1 LESTTQYEI
10 GKSTLKTILASSDEE
25 EDDEE
30 RAHNE
35 IKSLTA
41 QARAPNKD
49 FGMYIPD
56 TCADMLNYPTET
68 DSNVPQ
74 AIKAAPIQNKGLVI
88 RDTIDTNDCFMD
100 FAEHENKNDT
110 VETSEDMDKTR
121 LDNPAVKKNFQIKD
135 VNNLYLNRVVSQ
147 STPLAIKKK
156 LQEHGLLDLTCSPQ
170 TTQETQLPPQK
181 MPQKEELVKEK
192 PAANKKLNVNSPVK
206 YIQRQFSP
214 LVESPQKGLVLGL
227 TTPTKGALK
236 TPSKTPAKSRE
247 DSCRSPSIIGKK
259 ATTTAALTNENDVE
273 NELDYSFD
281 FREQK
286 KNTQNKKPANSTLK
300 PKNTLENI
308 SNNVF
313 MSKSPFKANDDP
325 PSPKRTAQNKPK
337 RFKQLTMAQA
347 LSTHA
352 DTSSKSSQNSN
363 KTSKTS
369 LVSKSSSSNQ
379 LDIDE
384 DFSDETQDVRS
395 QNLRSVFSI
404 KNEPVSS
411 TFLLT

>member
-1 LESTTQYEI
+1 MESTTQFEI

-35 IKSLTA
+35 IKSITA

-56 TCADMLNYPTET
+56 TCADILNYPTET
-68 DSNVPQ
+68 NSNAPK

-88 RDTIDTNDCFMD
+88 RDTIDTNEFFMD
-100 FAEHENKNDT
+100 FAEHENKNET

-121 LDNPAVKKNFQIKD
+121 LDNPIVNKKN
-135 VNNLYLNRVVSQ
+135 VNTLHLNRVVSQ

-181 MPQKEELVKEK
+181 IPQKEEASKEK

-214 LVESPQKGLVLGL
+214 LVESPQKGVVLGL
-227 TTPTKGALK
+227 TTPTKGGLK

-247 DSCRSPSIIGKK
+247 ETCRSPSVIGKK
-259 ATTTAALTNENDVE
+259 AATTAPETNENDAE

-286 KNTQNKKPANSTLK
+286 RNTQNKKPANSTLK

-369 LVSKSSSSNQ
+369 LAIKSSSSNQ

-384 DFSDETQDVRS
+384 DFLDETQDVRN

-404 KNEPVSS
+404 KNEPVS
-411 TFLLT
+411 